1 MSIKGAWSVFW
12 YVSRWQH
19 LARMLFI
26 IGCGLFLIGG
36 GVFLL
41 TRPYLPDEPDRVD
54 INEAMRLIEGPS
66 PRHIAFDAEL
76 DLSKKIYWTGG
87 VPYWGNCPPDEV
99 HPSPPF
105 DAAES
110 EFRSLV
116 GCRVTVKGPINP
128 GRTYRLAKDAG
139 KDGQEKERLI
149 LAQVDGQK
157 DRLWVI
163 SDVFKEGTAY
173 ENEWLSKTEFT
184 GVLATYEQAMK
195 ALPAGFPKKTSF
207 SALPTS
213 STFVILGDSR
223 AFYDDKTIER
233 FSSHYWVPVRESGGS
248 IFVWVPESFEKGF
261 DGPIAGVLEPRA
273 SSDYKTRNKGYA
285 DFSVV
290 TGQNLPARYGVIRY
304 RTAKEYND
312 AEVSIGWP
320 FILFGSLIVGAGL
333 LGLIVYILAPG
344 LIFEA
349 WRRAFEKVRGQGGK
363 D

>member
-54 INEAMRLIEGPS
+54 INEAMRLIERPS
-66 PRHIAFDAEL
+66 PGHIAFDAEL

-116 GCRVTVKGPINP
+116 GCRVSVKGAIDE
-128 GRTYRLAKDAG
+128 GRSYRLTKDSG
-139 KDGQEKERLI
+139 KDGQERVILASIKGHKERLW
-149 LAQVDGQK
+149 VVSDSFKDGA
-157 DRLWVI
+157 
-163 SDVFKEGTAY
+163 AY
-173 ENEWLSKTEFT
+173 EKEWSSKTEFT
-184 GVLATYEQAMK
+184 GVLAPYEQAVK
-195 ALPAGFPKKTSF
+195 TLPPSSGRSLSK
-207 SALPTS
+207 SAFFVLADS
-213 STFVILGDSR
+213 SL
-223 AFYDDKTIER
+223 FYDDKTIER
-233 FSSHYWVPVRESGGS
+233 FSSHYWAPVKETGNS
-248 IFVWVPESFEKGF
+248 IFVRAARGFEKDF
-261 DGPIAGVLEPRA
+261 DGRITGVLEPRE

-290 TGQNLPARYGVIRY
+290 TGQPLPARYGLIRY

-312 AEVSIGWP
+312 AEVSAGWP
-320 FILFGSLIVGAGL
+320 FMLFGSLIVGAGL
-333 LGLIVYILAPG
+333 IGLIVYILAPG

-349 WRRAFEKVRGQGGK
+349 WRRAFERVRGQGGK